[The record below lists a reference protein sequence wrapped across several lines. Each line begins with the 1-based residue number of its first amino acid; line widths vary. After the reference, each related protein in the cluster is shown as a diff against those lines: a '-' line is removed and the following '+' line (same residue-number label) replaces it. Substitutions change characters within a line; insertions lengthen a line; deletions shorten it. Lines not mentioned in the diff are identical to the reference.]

1 MKPKTLKS
9 FLIILLLLST
19 YSFAQNPDKD
29 EVRFIYLDSP
39 TYDYID
45 YLINSG
51 QVIPDYALQQPF
63 ELDSAFY
70 DAYLGVGSYKYWKS
84 SKGKFLTWLK

>member
-63 ELDSAFY
+63 ELDSAF
-70 DAYLGVGSYKYWKS
+70 WNS
-84 SKGKFLTWLK
+84 SHPAAQKLRT